1 MIKIP
6 SAILR
11 PRLTQAQEEEMD
23 RMVRNDWPCL
33 DLRMGPALVR
43 RGWALEVFPGG
54 TAPGHRPAYLITLH
68 GIQAYLR
75 AVKPTTSER
84 AWEVLTTRAKRT
96 TMNALAR
103 EARRS

>member
-1 MIKIP
+1 MIKVP
-6 SAILR
+6 AAIER
-11 PRLTQAQEEEMD
+11 PRLSAAQEEEMD

-33 DLRMGPALVR
+33 DLRMGPALAR
-43 RGWALEVFPGG
+43 RGWAVEIPGAAG
-54 TAPGHRPAYLITLH
+54 SRPAYMVTLT
-68 GIQAYLR
+68 GIQTYLR